1 MQIALNAQL
10 LGTGADYRSA
20 GVSNYSRQ
28 LLLALGELAQARPDL
43 HLTAFVPTADLT
55 IPGVTLRPTRLPM
68 RRPPVRIAWEQLL
81 LPRALRREQADL
93 VHGLVNVLPLATRV
107 PGVVTIHD
115 LSFIRTPEKFPP
127 LKRWY
132 LTQLCRASV
141 TRASHVIAVSQQ
153 TAHDV
158 QELFQVPVARTTVIH
173 NGVAPQFTPGTAD
186 QIAHFRQARQ
196 LPARFILYLG
206 TLEPRKNLPLLIRA
220 YAQWRQQAA
229 PAEQAVK
236 LILAGGKGW
245 YYDEIF
251 QLVTHL
257 GLQVDVLF
265 PGFIPDAELADWYR
279 AAELFVYP
287 SLFEGFGLPVLE
299 AMACGAPV
307 ICSAIPCLLE
317 VVGQATLTFPATD
330 EVALRNCLHQV
341 MTMPTLRQ
349 QLRTAG
355 LGQAAHFS
363 WRKTAQAT
371 LAVYQWLFV

>member
-28 LLLALGELAQARPDL
+28 LLLALGQVAQTRADL

-55 IPGVTLRPTRLPM
+55 IPGITLRSTRLPM

-81 LPRALRREQADL
+81 LPPALRQVQADL
-93 VHGLVNVLPLATRV
+93 VHGLVNVLPVATSV

-141 TRASHVIAVSQQ
+141 TRARHVIAVSQQ
-153 TAHDV
+153 TAHDLHF
-158 QELFQVPVARTTVIH
+158 LFKVPPAKTTVIH
-173 NGVAPQFTPGTAD
+173 NGVGPQFTPGTAA
-186 QIAHFRQARQ
+186 QIAHFRQVRQ
-196 LPARFILYLG
+196 LPERFILYLG

-220 YAQWRQQAA
+220 YAHWRQQAA

-236 LILAGGKGW
+236 LVLAGGKGW

-257 GLQVDVLF
+257 GLQADVLF
-265 PGFIPDAELADWYR
+265 PGFIPDADLANWYR

-317 VVGQATLTFPATD
+317 IIGQAALTFPAAD
-330 EVALRNCLHQV
+330 EAALRHCLHQA
-341 MTMPTLRQ
+341 MTTPSLRH
-349 QLRTAG
+349 QLQTAG
-355 LGQAAHFS
+355 FDQATHFS
-363 WRKTAQAT
+363 WAKTAQAT
-371 LAVYQWLFV
+371 LAVYQWLFA